1 MMRTPTFTSVLAGL
15 FLMLAGS
22 YALAERTAGETLDD
36 TTIQASVKAALAES
50 DAVKASEINLET
62 YKGEVQ
68 LAGFVAT
75 EAEKAAAAKIASGI
89 EGVRKVD
96 NSLVVSAPHRSAGQ
110 TLDDQTA
117 ETKIKAALL
126 GDEIVAG
133 HEVNVEVRR
142 GVALLSG
149 FTETAEQ
156 RSRAGELA
164 GQVDGV
170 SDVRNAVI
178 VKPKG

>member
-1 MMRTPTFTSVLAGL
+1 MKIVKTIATMLGVTLLLAGPH
-15 FLMLAGS
+15 
-22 YALAERTAGETLDD
+22 ALAERTAGEMLDD
-36 TTIQASVKAALAES
+36 TTVQASVKAALADS

-62 YKGEVQ
+62 YEGEVQ

-75 EAEKAAAAKIASGI
+75 DAEKAAAATIASRVD
-89 EGVRKVD
+89 GVKSVD
-96 NSLVVSAPHRSAGQ
+96 NSLVVSAPGRSAGQ

-126 GDEIVAG
+126 GDEVVAG

-149 FTETAEQ
+149 FAETSEQ
-156 RSRAGELA
+156 KSRAGTLA
-164 GQVDGV
+164 GQVKGV

-178 VKPKG
+178 VKPGK

>member
-1 MMRTPTFTSVLAGL
+1 MKITKTILAMTGVILLLAGQH
-15 FLMLAGS
+15 AV
-22 YALAERTAGETLDD
+22 AERTAGETLDD
-36 TTIQASVKAALAES
+36 TTIQASVKAALADS

-75 EAEKAAAAKIASGI
+75 DAERAAAAKIAGGV

-96 NSLVVSAPHRSAGQ
+96 NSLVVSAPDRSVGQ

-126 GDEIVAG
+126 GDEVVAG

-156 RSRAGELA
+156 KSRAGELA
-164 GQVDGV
+164 GEVKGV
-170 SDVRNAVI
+170 TDVRNAVI

>member
-1 MMRTPTFTSVLAGL
+1 MKFIRIFSALAGL
-15 FLMLAGS
+15 LLVLSSPVSMAQ
-22 YALAERTAGETLDD
+22 RTAGETLDD
-36 TTIQASVKAALAES
+36 STIQASVKAALAES

-75 EAEKAAAAKIASGI
+75 EAEKAAAGTIAAGV
-89 EGVRKVD
+89 EGVTKVD
-96 NSLVVSAPHRSAGQ
+96 NSLVVSAPDRSMGQ

-126 GDEIVAG
+126 GDEVVAG
-133 HEVNVEVRR
+133 LEVNVEVRR

-149 FTETAEQ
+149 FTETAAQ
-156 RSRAGELA
+156 KARAGELA
-164 GQVDGV
+164 GQVEGV
-170 SDVRNAVI
+170 TDVRNAVI

>member
-1 MMRTPTFTSVLAGL
+1 MKILKTIATMLGVT
-15 FLMLAGS
+15 LMLAGPH
-22 YALAERTAGETLDD
+22 ALAERTAGETLDD
-36 TTIQASVKAALAES
+36 TTVQASVKAALADS
-50 DAVKASEINLET
+50 DAVKASEIDLET

-75 EAEKAAAAKIASGI
+75 EAEKAAAGTIAAGV
-89 EGVRKVD
+89 EGVTKVN
-96 NSLVVSAPHRSAGQ
+96 NSLVVSAPDRSMGQ

-126 GDEIVAG
+126 GDEVVAG
-133 HEVNVEVRR
+133 LEVNVEVRR

-149 FTETAEQ
+149 FTETAAQ
-156 RSRAGELA
+156 KARAGELA
-164 GQVDGV
+164 GQVEGV
-170 SDVRNAVI
+170 TDVRNAVI